1 MQESDDLGQHVR
13 LADQG
18 VAWTKR
24 PGAGQDIRPAS
35 AVNDGDFWMPL
46 AGVATDSDA
55 VPPARHVNVRDHG
68 MEAVRTVG
76 QQWVSTLI
84 STTLR

>member
-1 MQESDDLGQHVR
+1 
-13 LADQG
+13 
-18 VAWTKR
+18 
-24 PGAGQDIRPAS
+24 
-35 AVNDGDFWMPL
+35 MPL